1 MNLQLKLL
9 TDIFD
14 FKTGKLP
21 ALENTEEGDVPLV
34 YGTTE
39 NNGIIKFVE
48 VEGEDQ
54 IFKPPLV
61 TVSYLGTAFVQ
72 VLPFTTSVVDK
83 SNIIIL
89 SPKENKMTIEE
100 MYFYAFQINRIGRF
114 GFHYG
119 RRMGMKNL
127 RKMKMFLPENDL
139 PKVNIKKLLPV
150 LAKPK
155 KLEIATEYES
165 VPLTKLFAIQKAKST
180 GFENYE
186 KGNIPFITNGIGNNG
201 VQGFVKP
208 NETARV
214 FKTDA
219 ICVSAFC
226 EATVQKAPFLPRGN
240 GGSGLSVLVPK
251 QTMILDELL
260 LHASYINKVY
270 GWRFSY
276 GRMIKLDRLR
286 DMKLLARK
294 EQSNIQTSHES

>member
-1 MNLQLKLL
+1 MNLKIQPLIEL
-9 TDIFD
+9 FD

-21 ALENTEEGDVPLV
+21 ALEHTEEGDVPLV

-39 NNGIIKFVE
+39 NNGVIKFVE
-48 VEGEDQ
+48 VEGKDQ

-83 SNIIIL
+83 SNIIVL
-89 SPKENKMTIEE
+89 SPKEKKMTMEE

-127 RKMKMFLPENDL
+127 RKMKMFLPEKDL
-139 PKVNIKKLLPV
+139 PKVNIKKLLPA

-165 VPLTKLFAIQKAKST
+165 VPLTKLFTIQKAKSK
-180 GFENYE
+180 GFESYE
-186 KGNIPFITNGIGNNG
+186 KGDIPFITNGIGNNG

-251 QTMILDELL
+251 QTMSLDELL

-276 GRMIKLDRLR
+276 GRMIKMDRLK

-294 EQSNIQTSHES
+294 EQSNIQPSHYS

>member
-1 MNLQLKLL
+1 MNTKPLVDL
-9 TDIFD
+9 FD

-21 ALENTEEGDVPLV
+21 ALEHTEDGAVPLV

-39 NNGIIKFVE
+39 NNGIIKFVK
-48 VEGEDQ
+48 VGNGDQ

-61 TVSYLGTAFVQ
+61 TVSYLGTSFVQ

-83 SNIIIL
+83 SNIIVL
-89 SPKENKMTIEE
+89 VPKDEGMTLEE
-100 MYFYAFQINRIGRF
+100 MYFYAFQINRIGKF

-127 RKMKMFLPENDL
+127 RKMKLFLLEGKLPE
-139 PKVNIKKLLPV
+139 VNIKKLLPR

-155 KLEIATEYES
+155 MLDIAKDYEN
-165 VPLTKLFAIQKAKST
+165 VPLTKLFIIQKAKSK
-180 GFENYE
+180 GFQSYE
-186 KGNIPFITNGIGNNG
+186 SGEVPFITNGIGNNG
-201 VQGFVKP
+201 VQGFVTP
-208 NETARV
+208 NETDRV

-240 GGSGLSVLVPK
+240 GGSGLSVLIPK
-251 QTMILDELL
+251 EKMDLNELL
-260 LHASYINKVY
+260 FHASYINQVY

-276 GRMIKLDRLR
+276 GRMIRKDRLEK
-286 DMKLLARK
+286 MTLLSKKA
-294 EQSNIQTSHES
+294 